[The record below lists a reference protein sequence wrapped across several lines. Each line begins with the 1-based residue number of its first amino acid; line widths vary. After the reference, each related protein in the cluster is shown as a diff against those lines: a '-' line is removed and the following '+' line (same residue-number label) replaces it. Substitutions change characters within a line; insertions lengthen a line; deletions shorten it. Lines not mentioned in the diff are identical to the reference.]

1 MKVFLSWSGER
12 SKAIAELFNE
22 WLCCVIQAAKPW
34 ISTKDVEKG
43 SFWFSEISNQ
53 LQNTT
58 VGIVCL
64 TPENISNPWI
74 LFEAGALTKGL
85 SNARVCTLLIDLEPK
100 DIKDPLAQF
109 NHTIVKDK
117 NSMRE
122 LFKTI
127 NNTLGEHTLDISIL
141 DRAFE
146 TYWEQFREKFSAIIK
161 KKPTAIEPS
170 RPNEDVLDE
179 ILEHSRLTIR
189 KIRELELQ
197 LEKSL
202 VNRNI
207 DNERNYLPL
216 RVVRSI
222 VSDFVKE
229 NMPTEMILDRLS
241 HRAPRNIILDMIQSA
256 KELQDLE
263 NIKDIGQ

>member
-53 LQNTT
+53 LKDTT

-146 TYWEQFREKFSAIIK
+146 TYWEQFQEKCNAIIK
-161 KKPTAIEPS
+161 KKPIAIEPS

-189 KIRELELQ
+189 KIRELELK
-197 LEKSL
+197 LENNL
-202 VNRNI
+202 INRNI
-207 DNERNYLPL
+207 NNEKNHLPISL
-216 RVVRSI
+216 VKSM
-222 VSDFVKE
+222 VSDLVKE
-229 NMPTEMILDRLS
+229 NIPTEIILDKFA
-241 HRAPRNIILDMIQSA
+241 HRVPRGAILDMIQTA
-256 KELQDLE
+256 KELQ
-263 NIKDIGQ
+263 NIKNIKEIGQ